1 MKKIPLLLIL
11 LLGITTVSLGQADPF
26 TGSEKISKKQ
36 YDFTHFS
43 KISLL
48 DIDGETEITTG
59 DSFKVE
65 IKMREKY
72 LPILFVTEI
81 NNELQIKF
89 NYTRENNKYI
99 FDPRIRIKITCPLLT
114 QVYKQGNSA
123 VKLNLKNQSTFFL
136 SNEGN
141 GSATLRGKLEDL
153 KIKNEGNGKTD
164 ARKLVAKN
172 VQVESSGNG
181 NVLIQATENASGKR
195 NGNGLIIQEGKAP
208 LKLN

>member
-1 MKKIPLLLIL
+1 MKKIQLLLIL

-59 DSFKVE
+59 DSFKIE

-72 LPILFVTEI
+72 LPILFVTEN

-99 FDPRIRIKITCPLLT
+99 FDPRIQIKITCPSLT
-114 QVYKQGNSA
+114 EVYKQGNSS
-123 VKLNLKNQSTFFL
+123 VRLHVKNQSTFFL

-172 VQVESSGNG
+172 VQVESYGNG
-181 NVLIQATENASGKR
+181 NVLIQATENALGKR

>member
-1 MKKIPLLLIL
+1 MNKIQLLLIL
-11 LLGITTVSLGQADPF
+11 LLGMTTVSLGQADPF

-36 YDFTHFS
+36 YDFTHFT

-59 DSFKVE
+59 DSFKIE

-72 LPILFVTEI
+72 LPILFVSEN

-99 FDPRIRIKITCPLLT
+99 FDPRIRIKITCPSLT
-114 QVYKQGNSA
+114 EVYKQGNSS
-123 VKLNLKNQSTFFL
+123 VRLHVKNQSAFFL

-141 GSATLRGKLEDL
+141 GSATLKGKLEDL

-172 VQVESSGNG
+172 VQVESYGNG
-181 NVLIQATENASGKR
+181 NVLIQATEYASGKR

>member
-1 MKKIPLLLIL
+1 MKKIQLLLIL
-11 LLGITTVSLGQADPF
+11 LIGITKVSLGQSDPF
-26 TGSEKISKKQ
+26 TGSEKIVKNLF
-36 YDFTHFS
+36 DFSHFS

-48 DIDGETEITTG
+48 DIDGETEIETG
-59 DSFKVE
+59 DSFKIE

-72 LPILFVTEI
+72 LPILFVTEN

-99 FDPRIRIKITCPLLT
+99 FDPRIRIKITCPSLT
-114 QVYKQGNSA
+114 EVYKQGNSS
-123 VKLNLKNQSTFFL
+123 VRLHVKNQSTFFL

-172 VQVESSGNG
+172 VQVESYGNG

-195 NGNGLIIQEGKAP
+195 NGNGVIIQEGKAP

>member
-1 MKKIPLLLIL
+1 MNKIQLLLIL
-11 LLGITTVSLGQADPF
+11 LLGMTTVSLGQADPF

-36 YDFTHFS
+36 YDFTHFT

-59 DSFKVE
+59 DSFKIE

-72 LPILFVTEI
+72 LPILFVSEN

-99 FDPRIRIKITCPLLT
+99 FDPRIRIKITCPSLT
-114 QVYKQGNSA
+114 EVYKQGNSS
-123 VKLNLKNQSTFFL
+123 VRLHVKNQSAFFL

-141 GSATLRGKLEDL
+141 GSATLKGKLEDL

-172 VQVESSGNG
+172 VQVESYGNG

>member
-1 MKKIPLLLIL
+1 MKKIQLLLIL
-11 LLGITTVSLGQADPF
+11 LLGISTVSLGQADPF
-26 TGSEKISKKQ
+26 TGSEKISKKL

-59 DSFKVE
+59 DSFKIE

-72 LPILFVTEI
+72 LPILFVTEN

-99 FDPRIRIKITCPLLT
+99 FDPRIRIKITCPSLT
-114 QVYKQGNSA
+114 EVYKQGNSS
-123 VKLNLKNQSTFFL
+123 VRIRLKKQDKIILF
-136 SNEGN
+136 NEGN
-141 GSATLRGKLEDL
+141 GSAALSGEVEELIL
-153 KIKNEGNGKTD
+153 KNGGNGKTD
-164 ARKLVAKN
+164 ARKLVAKK
-172 VQVESSGNG
+172 VQVESFGNG
-181 NVLIQATENASGKR
+181 NVLIQATENAMGKR

>member
-1 MKKIPLLLIL
+1 MKKIQLLLIL

-59 DSFKVE
+59 DSFKIE

-72 LPILFVTEI
+72 LPILFVTEN

-99 FDPRIRIKITCPLLT
+99 FDPRIQIKITCPSLT
-114 QVYKQGNSA
+114 EVYKQGNSS
-123 VKLNLKNQSTFFL
+123 VRLYVKNQSTFFL

-172 VQVESSGNG
+172 VQVESYGNG

-208 LKLN
+208 IKLN

>member
-1 MKKIPLLLIL
+1 ML

-36 YDFTHFS
+36 YDFTHFT

-59 DSFKVE
+59 DSFKIE

-72 LPILFVTEI
+72 LPILFVTEN

-99 FDPRIRIKITCPLLT
+99 FDPRIRIKITCPSLT
-114 QVYKQGNSA
+114 EVYKQGNSS
-123 VKLNLKNQSTFFL
+123 VRLDVKNQGAFFL

-181 NVLIQATENASGKR
+181 NVLIQATENAMGKR
-195 NGNGLIIQEGKAP
+195 NGNGLIIQEGNAP

>member
-1 MKKIPLLLIL
+1 MNKIQLLLIL
-11 LLGITTVSLGQADPF
+11 LLGMTTVSLGQADPF

-36 YDFTHFS
+36 YDFTHFT

-59 DSFKVE
+59 DSFKIE

-72 LPILFVTEI
+72 LPILFVSEN

-99 FDPRIRIKITCPLLT
+99 FDPRIRIKITCPSLT
-114 QVYKQGNSA
+114 EVYKQGNSSLRLH
-123 VKLNLKNQSTFFL
+123 VKNQSAFFL

-141 GSATLRGKLEDL
+141 GSATLKGKLEDL

-172 VQVESSGNG
+172 VQVESYGNG
-181 NVLIQATENASGKR
+181 NVLIQATEYASGKR